1 MGEQVVP
8 SLTRGER
15 AMFDGFALTRIFYQT
30 QSEPG
35 LTQTWLQ
42 MTVVI
47 CNCSPWPDNR
57 RYAGAQL
64 MLTLAWF
71 LPAVF
76 YIVKGIIF
84 FHGNMF

>member
-1 MGEQVVP
+1 
-8 SLTRGER
+8 
-15 AMFDGFALTRIFYQT
+15 MFDGFALARIFYQT
-30 QSEPG
+30 QIEPG

-47 CNCSPWPDNR
+47 CNCPPCSDNR

-84 FHGNMF
+84 STATCFDQVKVNR